1 MMLAQMK
8 RAEAFAPTL
17 VSSRLAGRININPTR
32 MELMMQ
38 ANTMPGG
45 APATQAPTL
54 VTIWVDRSKPGNPG
68 EAQKWS
74 SSLDGVP
81 LVTRHRDI
89 EHASCRALVK
99 LGRRGRV
106 EFIHAA
112 SGVVGISMNIERGAG
127 LSTSEDDRGLRT
139 VKYTAF
145 PDTRLRKE
153 GDEDRP
159 GTEVPSGDLEPSFGA
174 TIAEAAMLIGGAS

>member
-1 MMLAQMK
+1 MTNQD
-8 RAEAFAPTL
+8 
-17 VSSRLAGRININPTR
+17 
-32 MELMMQ
+32 
-38 ANTMPGG
+38 TMPGG
-45 APATQAPTL
+45 APATRAPTL
-54 VTIWVDRSKPGNPG
+54 VKIWVDRSRQGNAG

-112 SGVVGISMNIERGAG
+112 SGVVGISMDIERGAG
-127 LSTSEDDRGLRT
+127 LSTVEDDRGLRT
-139 VKYTAF
+139 IKYSAF
-145 PDTRLRKE
+145 PVHGLRE
-153 GDEDRP
+153 EADPDLP
-159 GTEVPSGDLEPSFGA
+159 GSEVPSDDPHPSAGA
-174 TIAEAAMLIGGAS
+174 TRAEAAMLIGEAC